1 MQKSGVK
8 IQGQEAA
15 PSNGLDG
22 DRNSGQSESSLKRV
36 SAGFQSCTPGHSLHA
51 PRHVLKKVPG
61 GHLPEKDIV
70 Y

>member
-15 PSNGLDG
+15 PSDGLDG
-22 DRNSGQSESSLKRV
+22 DRNTEQSESSLKGV
-36 SAGFQSCTPGHSLHA
+36 SAGFQSCTPGHSLRA
-51 PRHVLKKVPG
+51 PRHVLKTVPG